1 MHFVTQSLIDT
12 LRQYPEI
19 AIFLTLAVGFW
30 FGSLKFRS
38 FSLGAVTSTLLA
50 GLVVGQLHISIA
62 SVVESTFFLMFLFA
76 VGYSVGPQFFNAL
89 KKDGLPQVAFAL
101 LVCGTGLLCA
111 YAMGKILGFNS
122 GLTAGLLSGG
132 YTNSGTLGVA
142 TGYFSQIGLSAD
154 NAKAMA
160 GLAAIAYAVTYPFG
174 TAGAAW
180 FLATFAPKKILK
192 VDLAAASTELESTMG
207 VHATEPGVGSA
218 YRAITARAYRVENGG
233 LTGRNAGDFAM
244 TLGLTDAFVMRLRQ
258 GGTIMDANNGTRVQ
272 SGATVVIA
280 GPLQAVLAAGK
291 TVGPEVDDV
300 ELLSI
305 PTEQLDIVI
314 TKNDAANRTLKQLQD
329 VELAHGGRGVF
340 LSKLTRNGQEVKPSP
355 DLRLQR
361 HDVLT
366 LLGPREQIEGAA
378 KFLGYADRATPKSD
392 VAFMSV
398 AVVIGALIGA
408 ITIHFRGIPLSLSTS
423 VGTLLAGLVCGNLR
437 STYRTFGRIPDP
449 ALWVFNNV
457 GLNGFIAVVGLNAA
471 SGLIAGLKAY
481 GLGLFLSGMV
491 VSLVPLI
498 VGVYAGKYIFKFHP
512 VITLGACAGA
522 RSTTAALGALQEAAK
537 SPLPAVGYTIPYAVG
552 RIVLALCGVIIVL
565 LMK

>member
-1 MHFVTQSLIDT
+1 MHFVTQSFIDT

-62 SVVESTFFLMFLFA
+62 PVVESTFFLMFLFA

-142 TGYFSQIGLSAD
+142 TGYFSQIGLTTE

-160 GLAAIAYAVTYPFG
+160 SLAAIAYAVTYPFG

-192 VDLAAASTELESTMG
+192 VDLATASTELESTMG

-233 LTGRNAGDFAM
+233 LTGRNAGDFAT

-258 GGTIMDANNGTRVQ
+258 GGTIVDANNGTRVQ

-291 TVGPEVDDV
+291 TVGPEVDDA

-314 TKNDAANRTLKQLQD
+314 TKNNAANRTFKQLQD
-329 VELAHGGRGVF
+329 VELAQGGRGVF
-340 LSKLTRNGQEVKPSP
+340 LSKLTRNGEEVKPNP

-366 LLGPREQIEGAA
+366 LLGRREQIEGAA

-398 AVVIGALIGA
+398 AVVIGALLGA

-471 SGLIAGLKAY
+471 AGLIAGLKAY

-512 VITLGACAGA
+512 VINLGACAGA

-537 SPLPAVGYTIPYAVG
+537 SPLPAIGYTIPYAVG

-565 LMK
+565 LTK

>member
-1 MHFVTQSLIDT
+1 MHFLTQFVIDT
-12 LRQYPEI
+12 FRQYPEV
-19 AIFLTLAVGFW
+19 AIFLTLALGFW
-30 FGSLKFRS
+30 LGALKFRS
-38 FSLGAVTSTLLA
+38 FSLGAVTSTLIA
-50 GLVVGQLHISIA
+50 GLLVGQLHISIA
-62 SVVESTFFLMFLFA
+62 PVVQSTFFLMFLFA
-76 VGYSVGPQFFNAL
+76 VGYSVGPQFFHAL

-101 LVCGTGLLCA
+101 LLAGTGLLCA
-111 YAMGKILGFNS
+111 YVLGKMLGFNA

-142 TGYFSQIGLSAD
+142 TGYFNQIGLSAD

-160 GLAAIAYAVTYPFG
+160 SLAAIAYAVTYPFG

-192 VDLAAASTELESTMG
+192 VDLAAASKELESTMG

-233 LTGRNAGDFAM
+233 LTGRNVGDFAM

-258 GGTIMDANNGTRVQ
+258 DGTITDANNGTRVQ
-272 SGATVVIA
+272 NGATVVIA
-280 GPLQAVLAAGK
+280 GPLQSVLAAGK
-291 TVGPEVDDV
+291 TVGPEVDDA
-300 ELLSI
+300 ELLSFQ
-305 PTEQLDIVI
+305 TEQLDIVI
-314 TKNDAANRTLKQLQD
+314 TKKNAANRTIKQFQD
-329 VELAHGGRGVF
+329 AELAQGGRGIF
-340 LSKLTRNGQEVKPSP
+340 LSKLTRDGQEVKPNP

-366 LLGPREQIEGAA
+366 LLGPRKEIEGAA
-378 KFLGYADRATPKSD
+378 KFLGYADRATPNSD
-392 VAFMSV
+392 IAFMSV
-398 AVVIGALIGA
+398 AVVIGALVGA
-408 ITIHFRGIPLSLSTS
+408 VTIHVGGIPLSLSTS

-471 SGLIAGLKAY
+471 SGLVAGLKAY

-491 VSLVPLI
+491 VSIVPLI

-512 VITLGACAGA
+512 VINLGACAGA

>member
-1 MHFVTQSLIDT
+1 MHFLVQFLIDT

-62 SVVESTFFLMFLFA
+62 PVVESTFFLMFLFA
-76 VGYSVGPQFFNAL
+76 VGYSVGPQFFRAL

-101 LVCGTGLLCA
+101 LLAATGLLCA
-111 YAMGKILGFNS
+111 YVLGKMLGFNA

-160 GLAAIAYAVTYPFG
+160 SLAAIAYAVTYPFG

-180 FLATFAPKKILK
+180 FLATLAPKKILK
-192 VDLAAASTELESTMG
+192 VDLAAASKELESKMG
-207 VHATEPGVGSA
+207 VQATEPGVGSA
-218 YRAITARAYRVENGG
+218 YRPVTARAYRVENGG
-233 LTGRNAGDFAM
+233 LTGRNAGDFAT

-258 GGTIMDANNGTRVQ
+258 GGAIMDANNGTRVQ
-272 SGATVVIA
+272 NGATVVIA
-280 GPLQAVLAAGK
+280 GPLQSVLAAGK

-305 PTEQLDIVI
+305 PTEQLDVVI
-314 TKNDAANRTLKQLQD
+314 TKNDVANRTIEQLQD
-329 VELAHGGRGVF
+329 AEQANGIRGIF
-340 LSKLTRNGQEVKPSP
+340 LSKLTRNGQEVKPNP
-355 DLRLQR
+355 DLRLLR

-366 LLGPREQIEGAA
+366 LLGPRKEIEETA

-392 VAFMSV
+392 IAFMSV

-408 ITIHFRGIPLSLSTS
+408 ITIHVGGIPLSLSTS
-423 VGTLLAGLVCGNLR
+423 VGTLLAGLVCGYLR

-512 VITLGACAGA
+512 VINLGACAGA

-552 RIVLALCGVIIVL
+552 RIVLALSGVIIVL

>member
-1 MHFVTQSLIDT
+1 MHFVTQFLIDPF
-12 LRQYPEI
+12 RQYPEI
-19 AIFLTLAVGFW
+19 AIFLTLAIGFW
-30 FGSLKFRS
+30 FGNLKFRS

-62 SVVESTFFLMFLFA
+62 PVVESTFFLMFLFA

-101 LVCGTGLLCA
+101 LLAGTGLLCA
-111 YAMGKILGFNS
+111 YVLGKLLGFNA

-142 TGYFSQIGLSAD
+142 TGYFSQIGLSAG

-160 GLAAIAYAVTYPFG
+160 SLAAIAYAVTYPFG

-192 VDLAAASTELESTMG
+192 VDLATASKELESTMG

-218 YRAITARAYRVENGG
+218 YRAITARAYRVENSG

-258 GGTIMDANNGTRVQ
+258 GGAIMDANNGTRVQ
-272 SGATVVIA
+272 NGATVAIA
-280 GPLQAVLAAGK
+280 GPLQSVLAAGK
-291 TVGPEVDDV
+291 SVGPEVDDA
-300 ELLSI
+300 ELLSFQ
-305 PTEQLDIVI
+305 TEQLDIVI
-314 TKNDAANRTLKQLQD
+314 TKKDAANKTIKQFRD
-329 VELAHGGRGVF
+329 AELAQGGRGVF
-340 LSKLTRNGQEVKPSP
+340 LSKLTRDGHEVKPNP
-355 DLRLQR
+355 DLRLRR

-366 LLGPREQIEGAA
+366 LLGPRKEIEGAA

-471 SGLIAGLKAY
+471 SGLISGLKTY

-512 VITLGACAGA
+512 VINLGACAGA

-537 SPLPAVGYTIPYAVG
+537 SPLPAIGYTIPYAVG
-552 RIVLALCGVIIVL
+552 RIVLALSGVIIVL